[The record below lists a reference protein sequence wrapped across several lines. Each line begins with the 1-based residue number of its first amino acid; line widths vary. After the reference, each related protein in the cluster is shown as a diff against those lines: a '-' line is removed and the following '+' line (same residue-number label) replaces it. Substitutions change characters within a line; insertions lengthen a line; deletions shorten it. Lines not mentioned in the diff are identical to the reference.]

1 MKKLTKALPIL
12 LLSLSVSASS
22 KTLYN
27 QDNGYPQLITFDKE
41 AREIKNK
48 QSNQT
53 KEELAM
59 QYAEDHRDL
68 FGLSDESQLEI
79 IRVQHSLLGTHYT
92 LSQHLNGIPVTDA
105 NLVISIDKD
114 NAIYKIFSSI
124 QPHAHAATN
133 FTLTKDEALQKAW
146 VNLHVH
152 GPLLSVPNVE
162 RVYIP
167 SKAQTVAGYRIQMIC
182 SKPYGS
188 WVVDVDGSTGDILS
202 KRQLARKTHREEAN
216 QPVDEPI
223 WTMERALADLNQKT
237 ARKPGKSST
246 ASGTALVFDPDPR
259 TTLLKDDLSDD
270 SISSEFDDAYV
281 QRTLRDITN
290 AGSYELV
297 GPYAQIADKEA
308 PFTAP
313 STSSSG
319 NWTAK
324 RGDLAF
330 YDTMCYYH
338 VDTCQ
343 RYVQTLGFT
352 GVRGVMNRSL
362 EIDSNGQSGADNS
375 AFIYNYNSTTGRI
388 YNEYLT
394 FGQGGVP
401 DDEDADVIIH
411 EYGHAL
417 NFDIVGNFSGGDTG
431 AIAEGFSDYWAASY
445 RLRLNNGLVYHPAW
459 VFHWDGHSHS
469 TWRGRY
475 LNAFSAVYNAG
486 SIYQA
491 HYPIA
496 NGWVTDELWSTPVFQ
511 ALLSAVAQGYPK
523 EDMDAI
529 MLESFFGMGPGTT
542 IPQQA
547 TAIVQVAERLH
558 PHKPYATILRENFAR
573 HNILDHVSNYQYI
586 ASHIP
591 PSGDQAVAWQSEINL
606 TNTQN
611 SSIQVQVTLY
621 EKSASGFQVRHSRQI
636 AIQPYSSVTYTPIGS
651 DQRWAVFECLQELTG
666 TLSFFRTVND
676 SKTEERVSMPLIEK
690 KQLEQHLLY
699 PHVPEHRSRFWSG
712 GVLLNPTPES
722 LTLEYRLIGLNG
734 SDLTHLMSPSA
745 PSSLQ
750 PYEKYV
756 TYFADQL
763 FDDSE
768 SNEKVSYLEVTAN
781 GELAGF
787 ELFGYQPEETY
798 SATSGITATS
808 FFNRPYYVARNSL
821 YDTDWSGFVLVNPFD
836 YPISCTINVID
847 ASGMERAFQQV
858 TLRAKEKVMG
868 LNDTESGF
876 TFPYGNGSQTMIDLN
891 PGLGISWV
899 VVTSEAP
906 FKLFELAGD
915 HAATTLDGTAVW
927 GNCTEAHFTRT
938 SGTLEVINGSSRGRI
953 VISAKNASGE
963 EVFGLT
969 PTLNAWEPIT
979 IDLSSYDVASLS
991 ITGDSFFAYLVE
1003 NDTQNGSLTIRG
1015 ATTNP

>member
-1 MKKLTKALPIL
+1 MKQLVISLIIF
-12 LLSLSVSASS
+12 LLSLSVLASS
-22 KTLYN
+22 KTLFN
-27 QDNGYPQLITFDKE
+27 KDNGYPQLITFENK
-41 AREIKNK
+41 APGIKNK
-48 QSNQT
+48 QSNRT
-53 KEELAM
+53 KEEIAL
-59 QYAEDHRDL
+59 QYARDHRNL
-68 FGLSDESQLEI
+68 FGLSDASQLKI
-79 IRVQHSLLGTHYT
+79 IRIQQSLLGTHYT
-92 LSQHLNGIPVTDA
+92 LSQYLDDIPVTDA
-105 NLVISIDKD
+105 NLVISIDEDKT
-114 NAIYKIFSSI
+114 IYKVFSSL
-124 QPHAHAATN
+124 QPNAEPNAD
-133 FTLTKDEALQKAW
+133 FTLTKGEALQKAW

-152 GPLLSVPNVE
+152 GPLLSLPTVE
-162 RVYIP
+162 QVYIR
-167 SKAQTVAGYRIQMIC
+167 SKAESIAGYRVQMIC

-188 WVVDVDGSTGDILS
+188 WIVDVDGSTGEILS
-202 KRQLARKTHREEAN
+202 KRQLARKMRHEETN
-216 QPVDEPI
+216 EPVDEPI
-223 WTMERALADLNQKT
+223 WTVERAMANLNQKA
-237 ARKPGKSST
+237 ARKFGQLSS
-246 ASGTALVFDPDPR
+246 ANGTALVFDPDPR
-259 TTLLKDDLSDD
+259 TTLLRDDLRDSSDF
-270 SISSEFDDAYV
+270 SEFDDAYE
-281 QRTLRDITN
+281 QRQLKDITHS
-290 AGSYELV
+290 GIYELI
-297 GPYAQIADKEA
+297 GPYAQIADIE
-308 PFTAP
+308 PPNTPP
-313 STSSSG
+313 STSESG

-324 RGDLAF
+324 RGNLAF

-343 RYVQTLGFT
+343 RYVQSLGFT
-352 GVRGVMNRSL
+352 GVRGVMDDSL
-362 EIDSNGQSGADNS
+362 EIDSNGQYGADNS
-375 AFIYNYNSTTGRI
+375 AFIYSYNSDSGRI

-445 RLRLNNGLVYHPAW
+445 RLRLNNGLAYHPAW
-459 VFHWDGHSHS
+459 VFHWDGHSPL

-475 LNAFSAVYNAG
+475 LNAYSAVYNPG
-486 SIYQA
+486 SIYYA

-558 PHKPYATILRENFAR
+558 PHKPYATILTENFAR
-573 HNILDHVSNYQYI
+573 HGILSHASNYQYI

-651 DQRWAVFECLQELTG
+651 DQRWAVFECSQELTG

-676 SKTEERVSMPLIEK
+676 SKTEERVSMPLVEK
-690 KQLEQHLLY
+690 NQLEQHLLY

-722 LTLEYRLIGLNG
+722 LTLEYRLIGVNG
-734 SDLTHLMSPSA
+734 RDLTHLMSPSA

-847 ASGMERAFQQV
+847 ASGIERAFQQV

-868 LNDTESGF
+868 LNDKNSGF

-938 SGTLEVINGSSRGRI
+938 SGTLEVINGPLRGRI
-953 VISAKNASGE
+953 AISAKNANGE

-979 IDLSSYDVASLS
+979 MDLSSYDVASLS
-991 ITGDSFFAYLVE
+991 ITGESFFAYLVE
-1003 NDTQNGSLTIRG
+1003 NDTENGSLTIRG